1 MPGGLRLE
9 GEARP
14 CRVAGKLGRTAGG
27 WLGCVDGKGLVAGVA
42 IVKPGTLDPDA
53 DLTWDIVWESI
64 KRGVLMFSP
73 VGFGGGTVKICPPLT
88 ITEEAL
94 VESLDTFEEAFEAA
108 VAGRKGM
115 E

>member
-1 MPGGLRLE
+1 MLFR
-9 GEARP
+9 
-14 CRVAGKLGRTAGG
+14 
-27 WLGCVDGKGLVAGVA
+27 
-42 IVKPGTLDPDA
+42 
-53 DLTWDIVWESI
+53 S
-64 KRGVLMFSP
+64 RGVLMFSP